1 MSNLFCDHTMIYVLY
16 IWRCFFS
23 CFTAVSFTFNNVF
36 LVIVS
41 PFVAYYGVGVISTLS
56 KNYLGITSFNP
67 MVYLSPS
74 YLLPNKALI
83 GFILEPLIIIGVSM
97 LIFFRKGAEN
107 EAL

>member
-1 MSNLFCDHTMIYVLY
+1 M
-16 IWRCFFS
+16 
-23 CFTAVSFTFNNVF
+23 
-36 LVIVS
+36 S

-74 YLLPNKALI
+74 YLLPDKALI
-83 GFILEPLIIIGVSM
+83 GFILEPLLIIGVSM
-97 LIFFRKGAEN
+97 LIFFRKGAAN